1 MDGQNEPTAPQDGAI
16 LPVSRH
22 TLHGELVE
30 RLRDLIIEGKLLP
43 GSRINEGDLS
53 AKLGVSRTPMRE
65 AIKFVASEGLI
76 ELVPGRGA
84 VIRKF
89 TPADVAEMLE
99 VLGLLEVA
107 GARATCRRATAAE
120 IAGVRALHDEMMACY
135 ATQDRLE
142 YYKKNQAIHSALA
155 RLSGNRFLADQH
167 QAIQARLKR
176 IRFIGNAGQEKWAAA
191 VADHQAIIAALEARD
206 EAALARALNDH
217 FSATWQRVQ
226 AVL

>member
-1 MDGQNEPTAPQDGAI
+1 MTPEGAI

-43 GSRINEGDLS
+43 GARINEGVLA

-65 AIKFVASEGLI
+65 AIKTVASEGLI
-76 ELVPGRGA
+76 ALVPGRGA

-89 TPADVAEMLE
+89 TPQDVAEMLE
-99 VLGLLEVA
+99 VLRLLEVA
-107 GARATCRRATAAE
+107 AGQAACARASDGE
-120 IAGVRALHDEMMACY
+120 IAAVAALHAEMMGFY
-135 ATQDRLE
+135 AVRDRLE
-142 YYKKNQAIHSALA
+142 YYKRNQAIHSAIA

-176 IRFIGNAGQEKWAAA
+176 IRFIGNEEPTKWAGA
-191 VADHQAIIAALEARD
+191 VAEHEAIIAALTARD
-206 EAALARALNDH
+206 AVALTQALTAHLHAAWH
-217 FSATWQRVQ
+217 RVQ
-226 AVL
+226 DIL